1 MAATIT
7 CRLVSLN
14 RWADELR
21 AEQARLVGRARR
33 CRNSLAHGGPFS
45 ACTLATVSTFAA
57 SHAGLATVTALQG
70 ALGGVEVA
78 DSLERKR
85 ADLATWATRLANAS
99 EVADAIAA
107 P

>member
-1 MAATIT
+1 MESTCTGGSGDPVWSLSLPKAQDRPRVARHQEITMAATIT

-57 SHAGLATVTALQG
+57 SHAGLATVTALQ
-70 ALGGVEVA
+70 
-78 DSLERKR
+78 
-85 ADLATWATRLANAS
+85 
-99 EVADAIAA
+99 
-107 P
+107 